1 LKVKEITLATIIT
14 GLMVFSI
21 ITVYSSK
28 VGGVTP
34 SVKITSPVKG
44 QKIPVDSK
52 NLTVY
57 GISSNNTNPK
67 CIVSVL
73 LNDLKPYKKVGSAE
87 NNRPGDFSTWKYTFT
102 SSNNSVIKEGANR
115 LTSKIACN
123 GNGNLNGTSNYS
135 LKFNSVNF
143 TGILKTAHNPITPSK
158 LDNNTQSKQIKH
170 ILPTRV
176 QPASGELSNKSNTNF
191 GKTNNV
197 TLSTYKTKT
206 NITSAVPNA
215 GKVIIPKQHLTPQTV
230 ILPNNSTNSTIPA
243 KNNVTSPSNN
253 TSTKTNATTAAV
265 PNAGQV
271 MIPNSSNFNNSTN
284 STIPAKNN
292 VTSPSNNTSTKTN
305 ATTAAVPNALKALIH
320 NQQNREQN
328 TSSTT
333 VIQAGGSF
341 PFVLPIPSPVLK
353 SNNSRAS
360 SQSFYDTNTVTN
372 AKQIPPI
379 ADAGSTVQVV
389 NGGST
394 VTLNG
399 SASKAPSG
407 AIVSYLWKQ
416 IPTNSPVTLS
426 GAYTPVLRF
435 TAPRVSSDTTLIF
448 ELKVTDN
455 LGQSSSTMVDVID
468 KKTPGTASAP
478 ATPLVKNSGINSEK
492 LNRIPNASNQSM
504 KISSDTSK
512 SQNISSRFLIN
523 NTQVIIPPRTLQVNQ
538 SLGNPTS
545 STSPP
550 LIPKPFRSV
559 A

>member
-1 LKVKEITLATIIT
+1 
-14 GLMVFSI
+14 MVFSI

-143 TGILKTAHNPITPSK
+143 TGILKTAHNPITPAK

-197 TLSTYKTKT
+197 TLSTYKPKT

-230 ILPNNSTNSTIPA
+230 ILP
-243 KNNVTSPSNN
+243 
-253 TSTKTNATTAAV
+253 
-265 PNAGQV
+265 
-271 MIPNSSNFNNSTN
+271 NNSTN